1 MAQLKRTLF
10 AQVLHGARCSA
21 KGLCAG
27 WHAEPA
33 LRYELC
39 ALPVVLPLGWWLGQE
54 GVERALLLGSAVFVI
69 VIELINSAIESA
81 IDRIGPE
88 PHELSGRAKD
98 LGAAAVFCSIVMA
111 VMVWVLITLR
121 VVH

>member
-1 MAQLKRTLF
+1 M
-10 AQVLHGARCSA
+10 
-21 KGLCAG
+21 
-27 WHAEPA
+27 
-33 LRYELC
+33 RYELC